1 MLQILR
7 KKRNYESQFDPP
19 RPPTPLCGFSKNY
32 LLQKGLL
39 SSSK

>member
-19 RPPTPLCGFSKNY
+19 PPHCGFSKNY
-32 LLQKGLL
+32 LPQKGLL

>member
-19 RPPTPLCGFSKNY
+19 PHCGFSKNY
-32 LLQKGLL
+32 LPQKGLL